1 MSSISG
7 LVAVLLTVLQWAG
20 RGLPSPVRPICD
32 PRVLDRFIMEARD
45 TETALRGCKAG
56 CGVTGTFVVP
66 LTNVDFVVL
75 ETKDTEEQAL
85 EVQSGLFLFG
95 QALGAVRESVSRAAV
110 KSLID
115 NNKSNIHSLGQ
126 VLRSLHIKDLSL
138 SPVPAVGDSATR
150 KVSSLSELLHV
161 HTNFLRGKVRLLLT
175 NAPACQQN
183 ST

>member
-7 LVAVLLTVLQWAG
+7 PVVVLLTVLQWAG

-32 PRVLDRFIMEARD
+32 PRILDRFIMEARD

-66 LTNVDFVVL
+66 LTNVDFVVW
-75 ETKDTEEQAL
+75 ETKD
-85 EVQSGLFLFG
+85 
-95 QALGAVRESVSRAAV
+95 VSTCL
-110 KSLID
+110 S
-115 NNKSNIHSLGQ
+115 
-126 VLRSLHIKDLSL
+126 DLPL
-138 SPVPAVGDSATR
+138 PPAPAVGDSVTR

-161 HTNFLRGKVRLLLT
+161 HTNFLRGKGRLLLT

>member
-1 MSSISG
+1 DVHG
-7 LVAVLLTVLQWAG
+7 HKPVLLLTVLQWAG

-32 PRVLDRFIMEARD
+32 PRILDRFIMEARD

-66 LTNVDFVVL
+66 LTNVDFVVW
-75 ETKDTEEQAL
+75 ETKD
-85 EVQSGLFLFG
+85 
-95 QALGAVRESVSRAAV
+95 V
-110 KSLID
+110 KSKRKED
-115 NNKSNIHSLGQ
+115 QGT
-126 VLRSLHIKDLSL
+126 LHIINYNAFMCMACSMEYSL
-138 SPVPAVGDSATR
+138 MKAMQPNVFKMSPAVGDSVTR

-161 HTNFLRGKVRLLLT
+161 HTNFLRGKGRLLLT

>member
-1 MSSISG
+1 MMCVVPPG
-7 LVAVLLTVLQWAG
+7 LVVVLLIVLQWAG

-45 TETALRGCKAG
+45 TETAL
-56 CGVTGTFVVP
+56 TG
-66 LTNVDFVVL
+66 
-75 ETKDTEEQAL
+75 EQAL
-85 EVQSGLFLFG
+85 EVQSGLSLLD

-110 KSLID
+110 QSLID
-115 NNKSNIHSLGQ
+115 NNKSNIHSLSQ
-126 VLRSLHIKDLSL
+126 VLRSLHIQDLSL

-150 KVSSLSELLHV
+150 KVSSLSELLRV

>member
-1 MSSISG
+1 LFSG
-7 LVAVLLTVLQWAG
+7 TGPVVVLLTVLQWAG

-66 LTNVDFVVL
+66 LTNVDFVVW

-85 EVQSGLFLFG
+85 EVQSGMSLFG
-95 QALGAVRESVSRAAV
+95 QALGAVRESVSRVAV
-110 KSLID
+110 QILID

-126 VLRSLHIKDLSL
+126 VLRSLHIQHKEVKQS
-138 SPVPAVGDSATR
+138 R
-150 KVSSLSELLHV
+150 VSSLSELLHV

>member
-1 MSSISG
+1 MCFFFTVYITH
-7 LVAVLLTVLQWAG
+7 LLCLAMHSKNVG
-20 RGLPSPVRPICD
+20 PFCEFLP
-32 PRVLDRFIMEARD
+32 FQ
-45 TETALRGCKAG
+45 
-56 CGVTGTFVVP
+56 
-66 LTNVDFVVL
+66 
-75 ETKDTEEQAL
+75 TEEQAL
-85 EVQSGLFLFG
+85 EVQSGLSLFG

-110 KSLID
+110 QSLID

-138 SPVPAVGDSATR
+138 SPVPAGSDSATR
-150 KVSSLSELLHV
+150 KVSSLSELFRV

>member
-1 MSSISG
+1 MTSISG
-7 LVAVLLTVLQWAG
+7 PVVVLLTVLQWAG

-66 LTNVDFVVL
+66 LTNVDFVVW

-85 EVQSGLFLFG
+85 EVQSGMSLFG
-95 QALGAVRESVSRAAV
+95 QALGAVRESVSRVAV
-110 KSLID
+110 QILID

-126 VLRSLHIKDLSL
+126 VLRSLHIQDLPL
-138 SPVPAVGDSATR
+138 PPAPAVGDLVTR

>member
-1 MSSISG
+1 MCIVVVVVPPPPPS
-7 LVAVLLTVLQWAG
+7 VVVLLLIVLQWAG
-20 RGLPSPVRPICD
+20 RGLPSSVRPICD

-66 LTNVDFVVL
+66 LTNTGL
-75 ETKDTEEQAL
+75 QAL
-85 EVQSGLFLFG
+85 EVQSGLSLFG

-110 KSLID
+110 QILID

-126 VLRSLHIKDLSL
+126 VLRSLHIQDLSL
-138 SPVPAVGDSATR
+138 PPAPAVGDSVTR
-150 KVSSLSELLHV
+150 KVSSLSELLRV

>member
-1 MSSISG
+1 PTGI
-7 LVAVLLTVLQWAG
+7 WAG

-45 TETALRGCKAG
+45 TETAL
-56 CGVTGTFVVP
+56 VMTGTFVVP
-66 LTNVDFVVL
+66 LTNVDFVVW
-75 ETKDTEEQAL
+75 ETKDVSTCLSAL
-85 EVQSGLFLFG
+85 EVQSGMSLFG
-95 QALGAVRESVSRAAV
+95 QALGAVRESVSRVAV
-110 KSLID
+110 QILID

-126 VLRSLHIKDLSL
+126 VLRSLHIQDLPL
-138 SPVPAVGDSATR
+138 PPAPAVGDLVTR

>member
-7 LVAVLLTVLQWAG
+7 LVVVLLIVLQWAG

-45 TETALRGCKAG
+45 TETALRGCAM
-56 CGVTGTFVVP
+56 TGTFVVP

-75 ETKDTEEQAL
+75 ETKDTGEQAL
-85 EVQSGLFLFG
+85 EVQSGLSLLG

-110 KSLID
+110 QSLID
-115 NNKSNIHSLGQ
+115 NNKSNIHSLSQ
-126 VLRSLHIKDLSL
+126 VLRSLHIQDLSL

-150 KVSSLSELLHV
+150 KVSSLSELLRV

>member
-7 LVAVLLTVLQWAG
+7 PVVVLLMVLQWAG

-45 TETALRGCKAG
+45 TETAL
-56 CGVTGTFVVP
+56 TG
-66 LTNVDFVVL
+66 
-75 ETKDTEEQAL
+75 EQAL
-85 EVQSGLFLFG
+85 EVQSGMSLFG
-95 QALGAVRESVSRAAV
+95 QALGAVRESVSRVAV
-110 KSLID
+110 QILID

-126 VLRSLHIKDLSL
+126 VLRSLHIQDLPL
-138 SPVPAVGDSATR
+138 PPAPAVGDLVTR